1 MAISWITAL
10 QLVPWDK
17 VIEASP
23 QLIKAA
29 KGLLRSRGAREAE
42 QAQADEEAARLAA
55 SGAPSPQELALQ
67 RIGALEDQV
76 QALEQSQRQALE
88 VIEQLAQQ
96 NAQLVATVSALRT
109 GAQRLAVACGVLGV
123 VLLGTIAY
131 VVAKGWR

>member
-23 QLIKAA
+23 QLIKTA

-55 SGAPSPQELALQ
+55 ASGAPSPQELALQ

-76 QALEQSQRQALE
+76 LALEQSQRQALE

-96 NAQLVATVSALRT
+96 NAQLVATVSALRI

-123 VLLGTIAY
+123 VLVGSIAWF
-131 VVAKGWR
+131 ATRH

>member
-23 QLIKAA
+23 QLIKTA

-55 SGAPSPQELALQ
+55 SGVPSPQELALQ
-67 RIGALEDQV
+67 RIDALEDQV

-96 NAQLVATVSALRT
+96 NAQLVATVSALRI

-123 VLLGTIAY
+123 VLLGMVIYTIAR
-131 VVAKGWR
+131 V

>member
-23 QLIKAA
+23 QLIKTA

-42 QAQADEEAARLAA
+42 QAQAEEEAAGLAA

-96 NAQLVATVSALRT
+96 NAQLVATVSALRI

-123 VLLGTIAY
+123 VLLGSIAWF
-131 VVAKGWR
+131 ATRH

>member
-23 QLIKAA
+23 QLIKTA

-42 QAQADEEAARLAA
+42 QAQAEEEAARLAA
-55 SGAPSPQELALQ
+55 SGASSAQELALQ
-67 RIGALEDQV
+67 RIGILEDQV

-109 GAQRLAVACGVLGV
+109 GAQRLAAACGVLGV
-123 VLLGTIAY
+123 VLLGSIAWF
-131 VVAKGWR
+131 AARH

>member
-29 KGLLRSRGAREAE
+29 KGLLRSRSAREAE

-55 SGAPSPQELALQ
+55 STAPSPQELALQ

-109 GAQRLAVACGVLGV
+109 GAQRLVVACGVLGV
-123 VLLGTIAY
+123 VLLGM
-131 VVAKGWR
+131 VVYTVARA

>member
-29 KGLLRSRGAREAE
+29 KGLLRSRGAQEAE

-55 SGAPSPQELALQ
+55 STAPSPQELALQ

-123 VLLGTIAY
+123 VLLGMVAY
-131 VVAKGWR
+131 TVARA

>member
-29 KGLLRSRGAREAE
+29 KGLLRSRGAQEAE

-55 SGAPSPQELALQ
+55 STAPSPQELALQ

-123 VLLGTIAY
+123 VLLGM
-131 VVAKGWR
+131 VAHTVARA